1 MSIKPLYRFPVAS
14 PALFLGGLLWI
25 IACWLPVFETAQ
37 GPIAG
42 YWVLI
47 SGWMGFA
54 MFQFAWYANPLLL
67 MAVILM
73 YSAPLRAT
81 LLAALGLLLATQA
94 FWFDALPGT
103 VTATPIVGQGPG
115 FWVWYGSLFLL
126 ALGVFWGSDEVAP
139 DERDALPAQPATEV
153 MHQAQAT
160 AAYASVEQASQ
171 FTVRADSDAA
181 VAPEP
186 PAVAVEPGAWEKP
199 SAKLLAVA
207 AEVEALAASKK
218 TGEDPQVSA
227 R

>member
-37 GPIAG
+37 GHIAG

-139 DERDALPAQPATEV
+139 DERDTLPTQPATE
-153 MHQAQAT
+153 
-160 AAYASVEQASQ
+160 
-171 FTVRADSDAA
+171 
-181 VAPEP
+181 PEP

-199 SAKLLAVA
+199 SAKLMAVA